1 MKTDIDRL
9 MAERDLTAL
18 IVFGDETPNPHRAY
32 LTGGF
37 TGQATLFKK
46 INEPVII
53 LTNALEAENAR
64 NTGLE
69 THIINDFNL
78 HELWAEYPDDADM
91 RLVKTYERYFE
102 KFGFS
107 DGRVGVYGF
116 TDTGASWET
125 IRLLSQHF
133 PNMAF
138 VGELQGTIFGEMVKT
153 KDADELAIM
162 KDVAR
167 RTNDAMQAAW
177 DFIGTH
183 RADDGVVIKED
194 GSPLTIGDVK
204 RFVRAH
210 LLAMDLV
217 DVNGMIFAQGRD
229 GGFPHSHGTD
239 DEALQTGKAIV
250 FDLYPRDMHSGY
262 FHDMTRTWSIEYAT
276 PEVERA
282 YEEVFTAFKA
292 VMKELKAGERTKK
305 YQEIALDVLEECGH
319 PTARTEPG
327 STVGYIH
334 SLGHGL
340 GMEIHEAPSLT
351 HVADRDEV
359 EIGNVFSVEP
369 GVYYPDKGFGI
380 RIEDT
385 VYIDENGQPHSLTPM
400 HKELV
405 LKLQG

>member
-64 NTGLE
+64 QTGLE
-69 THIINDFNL
+69 THVMNDFNL
-78 HELWAEYPDDADM
+78 HELWDEYPDDADM
-91 RLVKTYERYFE
+91 RLVKTYERYFAR
-102 KFGFS
+102 FGFS
-107 DGRVGVYGF
+107 SGRVGVYGF
-116 TDTGASWET
+116 TNTGTSWET
-125 IRLLSQHF
+125 LRLLSTHF
-133 PNMAF
+133 PDLEF
-138 VGELQGTIFGEMVKT
+138 VGERQATIFGEMVKT
-153 KDADELAIM
+153 KDAAELAIM
-162 KDVAR
+162 QDVAR
-167 RTNDAMQAAW
+167 RTNEAMQAAW
-177 DFIGTH
+177 DFIATH
-183 RADDGVVIKED
+183 RAVDGVVVKGD
-194 GSPLTIGDVK
+194 GSPLTVGDVK
-204 RFVRAH
+204 RFVRLH
-210 LLAMDLV
+210 LLALDLE

-239 DEALQTGKAIV
+239 DQPLETGKAIV

-262 FHDMTRTWSIEYAT
+262 YHDMTRTWSIEYAT
-276 PEVERA
+276 PAVERA
-282 YEEVFTAFKA
+282 YGEVMMAFKA
-292 VMKELKAGERTKK
+292 VMGELKAGERTKT

-319 PTARTEPG
+319 PTVRSEPG

-340 GMEIHEAPSLT
+340 GMEIHESPSLT
-351 HVADRDEV
+351 HVMDRDEV

-380 RIEDT
+380 RIEDS
-385 VYIDENGQPHSLTPM
+385 VYIDENGAPQTLTPM